1 MPNNQSIAYSE
12 WDSDQQRDNRSIYYA
27 FKNTIQ
33 SNSIDNSTKIQTKE
47 N

>member
-1 MPNNQSIAYSE
+1 MSNNQSIAYSE
-12 WDSDQQRDNRSIYYA
+12 WDSDQQRDRSIYYA

-33 SNSIDNSTKIQTKE
+33 FNPIGNSTKIQTKE